1 MIERRFLSYLWRGLP
16 VAAIVFQAGISGA
29 WWAGQFSAPLP
40 ALWGWFGALII
51 GLAMWSGV
59 ELVVAGERRGWWLVG
74 ATAVGDSVMALAYF
88 QAGHPIYVALP
99 LAVVPALVT
108 VLTGWQAGQQAA
120 IEDRE
125 AAQAEA
131 SREAWEL
138 EQAALD
144 REAERQAVLVRA
156 RAEARALS
164 ASVRDNAGH
173 TPAPVRPPSGPRP
186 AEVQTAPAPVR
197 VLSGDDQRILDT
209 LLGTSL
215 SVRNAAAQ
223 LEMSP
228 STLHERAGRLGLH
241 KNGSGWELSG

>member
-40 ALWGWFGALII
+40 GLWGWFGALII

-59 ELVVAGERRGWWLVG
+59 ELVVAGERRGWLLVA

-88 QAGHPIYVALP
+88 QADHPAYVALP
-99 LAVVPALVT
+99 LAVVPAVVT

-120 IEDRE
+120 IEARP

-131 SREAWEL
+131 EQTAWER

-164 ASVRDNAGH
+164 ASVRDTAGQP
-173 TPAPVRPPSGPRP
+173 PAPVRDTSGTRP
-186 AEVQTAPAPVR
+186 AEVRQPSGV
-197 VLSGDDQRILDT
+197 VLAMSGDDQRILDT

-215 SVRNAAAQ
+215 SVREASGLLGVA
-223 LEMSP
+223 P
-228 STLHERAGRLGLH
+228 STLHERARRLGLH
-241 KNGSGWELSG
+241 KNGNGWALSG